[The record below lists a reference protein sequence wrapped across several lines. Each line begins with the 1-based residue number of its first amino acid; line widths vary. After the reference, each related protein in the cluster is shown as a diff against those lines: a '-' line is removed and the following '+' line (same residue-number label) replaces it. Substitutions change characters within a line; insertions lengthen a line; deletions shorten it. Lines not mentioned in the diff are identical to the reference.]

1 MTTTLIV
8 RDAIL
13 AVHGSQEKRG
23 EPREHLR
30 LRLSE
35 IGHLDARTA
44 AECAEVLSS
53 VAGGEG
59 ADPEALEALLI
70 LGLAHPELAES
81 NKVAAMPTGRRL
93 ATRLERAGEID
104 HAMAVLELLLQ
115 RFPGHETLERDMAQ
129 LMRRQGMVQD
139 LVGRYFERA
148 KKCIAEG
155 RTSEA
160 AGWLREVLQL
170 DPGRKDAARLIRDL
184 RFKKLK
190 QNRKS
195 SGGWKVLVGLL
206 LVASG
211 VSALVMRELRL
222 TEEFHALSPA
232 NEGNTPSLQ
241 RRLADLE
248 SFVERYPVW
257 HGALQVLSERSE
269 LRVRLAVLAD
279 KVQAEE
285 SKLEDAR
292 RERLDTAEQYR
303 ALGLQLAQSG
313 DLAGAQRAF
322 EEALSNGGDDWEPRQ
337 RVERDL
343 EDLRAH
349 LARNP

>member
-8 RDAIL
+8 RDATL
-13 AVHGSQEKRG
+13 AIHGAPEKRG

-30 LRLSE
+30 VRIAE
-35 IGHLDARTA
+35 VGHLDARTA
-44 AECAEVLSS
+44 AECAEVLGS

-59 ADPEALEALLI
+59 ADPEVLEALLI
-70 LGLAHPELAES
+70 VGLAHPELAEGGQL
-81 NKVAAMPTGRRL
+81 APMPIGRRL
-93 ATRLERAGEID
+93 ATRLERSGEID

-115 RFPGHETLERDMAQ
+115 RFPGHEALERDMAQ

-148 KKCIAEG
+148 KRCVAEG
-155 RTSEA
+155 RPSEA

-190 QNRKS
+190 QHRRS
-195 SGGWKVLVGLL
+195 GGGWKVLLVLL
-206 LVASG
+206 LLAGGTG
-211 VSALVMRELRL
+211 VLVLRELRL
-222 TEEFHALSPA
+222 AEEFRALPAA
-232 NEGNTPSLQ
+232 NEGSTPSLQ
-241 RRLADLE
+241 RRLAELE
-248 SFVERYPVW
+248 AFVERNPVW
-257 HGALQVLSERSE
+257 HGALRVLSERSE

-279 KVQAEE
+279 QVRAEE
-285 SKLEDAR
+285 QRLEDER
-292 RERLDTAEQYR
+292 KERLATAELCR
-303 ALGLQLAQSG
+303 SRGLQLAQAG
-313 DLAGAQRAF
+313 DLAGALRAF
-322 EEALSNGGDDWEPRQ
+322 EEALGHGGDDWEPRE
-337 RVERDL
+337 RVARDL

>member
-8 RDAIL
+8 RDATL
-13 AVHGSQEKRG
+13 AIHGAPEKRG
-23 EPREHLR
+23 APREHMRSRVAELER
-30 LRLSE
+30 M
-35 IGHLDARTA
+35 DARTA
-44 AECAEVLSS
+44 AECAEVLAS

-59 ADPEALEALLI
+59 ADPEVLEALLI

-81 NKVAAMPTGRRL
+81 AKLQAMPTGRRL
-93 ATRLERAGEID
+93 ATRLEREGEID

-190 QNRKS
+190 QNRS
-195 SGGWKVLVGLL
+195 SGGGWKVLLLL
-206 LVASG
+206 LVLAGGIG
-211 VSALVMRELRL
+211 VLALRELRL
-222 TEEFHALSPA
+222 ADEFRALPAA
-232 NEGNTPSLQ
+232 NEGSHTSLQ

-248 SFVERYPVW
+248 RFVERHPVW

-279 KVQAEE
+279 QQRSEE
-285 SKLEDAR
+285 QRIEDER
-292 RERLDTAEQYR
+292 RARLDTAELHR
-303 ALGLQLAQSG
+303 TRGLQLAQGG
-313 DLAGAQRAF
+313 DLSGALRAF
-322 EEALSNGGDDWEPRQ
+322 EEALLSGGDDWEPRE
-337 RVERDL
+337 RVERDIQ
-343 EDLRAH
+343 DLRAH
-349 LARNP
+349 LVRNP